1 MGWVVQKLFFISKEM
16 DTAMLHI
23 EYFFLIEIW
32 KILDNWD
39 LGLKLEP

>member
-1 MGWVVQKLFFISKEM
+1 MDWVAQKLFFISKGM

-23 EYFFLIEIW
+23 EYFFIEIW